1 MLMCTSSRKLLFWFE
16 EIGEEHTD
24 AVGKKC
30 ANLGA
35 MSRMGFPVP
44 SGFAI
49 SIEAYKRFIEE
60 TGAVEEMHH
69 YISRLGELKA
79 LKQFE
84 EASEAIR
91 DIIEARTMPKG
102 MEEEITS
109 YYGNLCNRLE
119 TRDAPVS
126 VRSAGTVS
134 RPGMFETYLN
144 VNGGQELLDKVK
156 RVWASAFTPRAIA
169 FRVSK
174 QIPVDG
180 DMLGVAVCE
189 MIDARSAGVG
199 FTADPVSGNTSKIV
213 IEANWGLGESVV
225 SGTENVD
232 KYVVDKRTLE
242 IKERLV
248 GNKARR
254 VINKKKGV
262 DYEDV
267 PPDMRLTPCLDDG
280 EIQEVATIAK
290 TLEERFGCPQDVEW
304 AIKPD
309 LPLHQSVFLLQSRPA
324 KIAVKKS
331 ETVSDRVIDLIL
343 ERFYER

>member
-1 MLMCTSSRKLLFWFE
+1 
-16 EIGEEHTD
+16 
-24 AVGKKC
+24 
-30 ANLGA
+30 
-35 MSRMGFPVP
+35 
-44 SGFAI
+44 
-49 SIEAYKRFIEE
+49 
-60 TGAVEEMHH
+60 
-69 YISRLGELKA
+69 
-79 LKQFE
+79 
-84 EASEAIR
+84 
-91 DIIEARTMPKG
+91 
-102 MEEEITS
+102 
-109 YYGNLCNRLE
+109 
-119 TRDAPVS
+119 
-126 VRSAGTVS
+126 
-134 RPGMFETYLN
+134 
-144 VNGGQELLDKVK
+144 
-156 RVWASAFTPRAIA
+156 
-169 FRVSK
+169 
-174 QIPVDG
+174 
-180 DMLGVAVCE
+180 
-189 MIDARSAGVG
+189 
-199 FTADPVSGNTSKIV
+199 
-213 IEANWGLGESVV
+213 
-225 SGTENVD
+225 VD